1 MRFRLALG
9 VSAIAAMMA
18 VPSVASAAIGNPYF
32 DGQDRAVD
40 HAAPANFRLD
50 GYRLEPNCF
59 RDPAFAHMDVGDGN
73 TSIHVTNN
81 DPKFSIDQVLVPGAH
96 TGYQVYN
103 TFDTGT
109 VNNDP
114 DIDTGQQALSLSAPQ
129 YREPISHL
137 LLQDNVDTFRGV
149 AFGVIVC
156 VSDHEDAG
164 QNEPYA
170 HSATPADANEVY
182 AKNRPIIRPTVATL
196 GQAASNKAKTY
207 KLGMGY
213 SIERWYATA
222 NANAGGET
230 PLLRLTDPMG
240 FSLDKLVTTAVP
252 GGIATSVAI
261 DNDAGH
267 VSIPPRIAGPVF
279 DAVSDGP
286 GVLRVNDIDVAGEAF
301 ANPHFE
307 QADYGQTDV
316 FSVKGDAQ
324 SFCLGGPCAA
334 IVAFG
339 TQGDLPV
346 SWSLKASLAAV
357 DTLRS
362 VSFTPAQFDAWE
374 QGWQN
379 YYCGKGPHPTM
390 PLTPGTNSPDPR
402 DCPVIVNA
410 PEARPTAAPTVVVN
424 SAVVGSSAP
433 AAKNKAKK
441 ATAKQRAAYKR
452 CLKKAAKK
460 SSKKARGKAR
470 RKCARMPH

>member
-9 VSAIAAMMA
+9 VSALAAMMA
-18 VPSVASAAIGNPYF
+18 VPTAASAAVGNPYRDGQDLSVASAAPG
-32 DGQDRAVD
+32 
-40 HAAPANFRLD
+40 NFRLD
-50 GYRLEPNCF
+50 PRGLEPNCF
-59 RDPAFAHMDVGDGN
+59 KDPTFAHIDVGDSS
-73 TSIHVTNN
+73 TSVHVTNN
-81 DPKFSIDQVLVPGAH
+81 DPRVSIDQVLVPGTR

-129 YREPISHL
+129 YRDSVSHL
-137 LLQDNVDTFRGV
+137 LLQDNVD
-149 AFGVIVC
+149 AHGVIAC

-170 HSATPADANEVY
+170 PSATPADKNEVF
-182 AKNRPIIRPTVATL
+182 AKNRPIIQPTVATL
-196 GQAASNKAKTY
+196 GQAASNAAKTY

-213 SIERWYATA
+213 SIARWYSTA

-252 GGIATSVAI
+252 GGISTTVAI
-261 DNDAGH
+261 DTAAGH
-267 VSIPPRIAGPVF
+267 VSIPPRIAGPRF
-279 DAVSDGP
+279 DAVADGP
-286 GVLRVNDIDVAGEAF
+286 GVQRVNDIDAAGEAF
-301 ANPHFE
+301 ADPHFE
-307 QADYGQTDV
+307 DADYGQTST
-316 FSVKGDAQ
+316 FSVLGDAQ

-346 SWSLKASLAAV
+346 TWSLKASLAAV

-402 DCPVIVNA
+402 DCPVIVN
-410 PEARPTAAPTVVVN
+410 PTEVRPTAAPTVVVN
-424 SAVVGSSAP
+424 PTVVGTAAP
-433 AAKNKAKK
+433 ASKAAPKK

-460 SSKKARGKAR
+460 SSKKARSKAR
-470 RKCARMPH
+470 AKCARMPH